1 MPKIIISINRRA
13 AVLCLALA
21 VLNLHVATVIGA
33 DAKTELPPAGEITLA
48 GRVMVDDAPAISGQ
62 TLFSGSTI
70 VVAPAS
76 HSTLSLG
83 NHGRLE
89 LSAVTALKLDFS
101 DHQVTVTLKA
111 GRLRLFAPAGVKAR
125 LTSADT
131 SVLADSRQPAL
142 FNVETGRNGETT
154 VFVEEGQVEMNLRA
168 RTQLVTAGY
177 SLSTSGDSPTLVKQ
191 RHHASSLKGDGLLAG
206 IGGMLSTLSIMLARS
221 GNQGRPAA
229 DLNFGGTVTVLSL
242 TCICDYYPYPEP
254 DPCPPDG
261 CVEWEGK

>member
-1 MPKIIISINRRA
+1 MPKIIISISRRA
-13 AVLCLALA
+13 AFLCLVLA
-21 VLNLHVATVIGA
+21 ALNLHLTTVLGT
-33 DAKTELPPAGEITLA
+33 DAKAGLPPAGEITLA
-48 GRVMVDDAPAISGQ
+48 GRVMVDEAPAISGQ

-76 HSTLSLG
+76 RSTLSLD

-89 LSAVTALKLDFS
+89 LSAATALKLDFS
-101 DHQVTVTLKA
+101 DHQVTVTLRV
-111 GRLRLFAPAGVKAR
+111 GRLRVFAPAGVTVR
-125 LTSADT
+125 LMSGET

-154 VFVEEGQVEMNLRA
+154 VFIEEGQVEMRLRA

-177 SLSTSGDSPTLVKQ
+177 SLSTSGDSSMPTNQ
-191 RHHASSLKGDGLLAG
+191 RHHASSVKGDGLLAG

-221 GNQGRPAA
+221 GNQGKPPE
-229 DLNFGGTVTVLSL
+229 DLSFGGTVTVLSL
-242 TCICDYYPYPEP
+242 ICVCDVPDP
-254 DPCPPDG
+254 DPCPANG